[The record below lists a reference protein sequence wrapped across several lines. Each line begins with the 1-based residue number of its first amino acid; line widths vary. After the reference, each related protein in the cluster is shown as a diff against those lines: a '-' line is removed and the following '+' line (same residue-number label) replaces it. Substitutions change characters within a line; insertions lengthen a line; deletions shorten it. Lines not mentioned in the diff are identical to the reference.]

1 VVGGSPR
8 GVGGLQ
14 PAIAKIEFSPQRRD
28 IPCREPVFP
37 MTVAEITPPR
47 MPADLEAIK
56 ALFGEYAQSLGFS
69 LDYQDFDAELAG
81 LPGKYAPPDGAL
93 LLARVDG
100 EAAGT
105 VALRKLDSGI
115 CEMKRLYVRPP
126 FRGRRMAD
134 GRSIGRALAEVIV
147 AIGRERGYQ
156 RLRLDTI
163 GGKMR
168 QALSL
173 YRSMGF
179 VEIPPYYASP
189 IPDTAY
195 LELVL

>member
-1 VVGGSPR
+1 MPAMMTPVEISSPR
-8 GVGGLQ
+8 T
-14 PAIAKIEFSPQRRD
+14 A
-28 IPCREPVFP
+28 
-37 MTVAEITPPR
+37 
-47 MPADLEAIK
+47 ADHAAVK
-56 ALFGEYAQSLGFS
+56 ALFREYAESLGFS
-69 LDYQDFDAELAG
+69 LAYQDFETELADF
-81 LPGKYAPPDGAL
+81 PGKYAPPEGAL
-93 LLARVDG
+93 LLATVDG

-105 VALRKLDSGI
+105 VALRKLERGI
-115 CEMKRLYVRPP
+115 CEMKRLYAKPA
-126 FRGRRMAD
+126 FRGRRTVD
-134 GRSIGRALAEVIV
+134 GRSIGRALAEDIV
-147 AIGRERGYQ
+147 AIGRDSGYQ

-179 VEIPPYYASP
+179 VEIAPYYTSP

>member
-1 VVGGSPR
+1 MTAATAVATISAPR
-8 GVGGLQ
+8 
-14 PAIAKIEFSPQRRD
+14 
-28 IPCREPVFP
+28 
-37 MTVAEITPPR
+37 T
-47 MPADLEAIK
+47 PADHDAIK
-56 ALFGEYAQSLGFS
+56 ALFREYAESLGFS
-69 LDYQDFDAELAG
+69 LAYQDFDKELAG
-81 LPGKYAPPDGAL
+81 FPGKYAAPDGAL
-93 LLARVDG
+93 LLAKVGD

-105 VALRKLDSGI
+105 VALRKLETGI
-115 CEMKRLYVRPP
+115 CEMKRLYVKPQ
-126 FRGRRMAD
+126 FRGRRTVD
-134 GRSIGRALAEVIV
+134 GRSIGRALAEDIV
-147 AIGRERGYQ
+147 AVGRERGYQ

-163 GGKMR
+163 SGKMR

>member
-1 VVGGSPR
+1 MQAMTTPVEIIDPR
-8 GVGGLQ
+8 T
-14 PAIAKIEFSPQRRD
+14 A
-28 IPCREPVFP
+28 
-37 MTVAEITPPR
+37 
-47 MPADLEAIK
+47 ADFDAIK
-56 ALFGEYAQSLGFS
+56 LLFREYAESLGFS
-69 LDYQDFDAELAG
+69 LAYQDFDRELADF
-81 LPGKYAPPDGAL
+81 PGKYAAPDGAL
-93 LLARVDG
+93 LLAKVGD

-105 VALRKLDSGI
+105 VALRRLDAGI
-115 CEMKRLYVRPP
+115 CEMKRLYVRPAY
-126 FRGRRMAD
+126 RGQRTAE
-134 GRSIGRALAEVIV
+134 GRSIGRALAEDIV
-147 AIGRERGYQ
+147 AIGRERGYL

-179 VEIPPYYASP
+179 VEIPPYYTSP

>member
-1 VVGGSPR
+1 M
-8 GVGGLQ
+8 
-14 PAIAKIEFSPQRRD
+14 AMTT
-28 IPCREPVFP
+28 PV
-37 MTVAEITPPR
+37 EITAPR
-47 MPADLEAIK
+47 NPSDLDAIK
-56 ALFGEYAQSLGFS
+56 VLFREYAESLGFS
-69 LDYQDFDAELAG
+69 LAYQDFDKELADF
-81 LPGKYAPPDGAL
+81 PGKYAAPEGAL
-93 LLARVDG
+93 LLATADG

-105 VALRKLDSGI
+105 VALRKLEQGI
-115 CEMKRLYVRPP
+115 CEMKRLYVKPA
-126 FRGRRMAD
+126 FRGRRTAD
-134 GRSIGRALAEVIV
+134 GRSIGRALAEDIV
-147 AIGRERGYQ
+147 AIGRDRGYQ

>member
-1 VVGGSPR
+1 MQAMTTPVEIIDPR
-8 GVGGLQ
+8 T
-14 PAIAKIEFSPQRRD
+14 A
-28 IPCREPVFP
+28 
-37 MTVAEITPPR
+37 
-47 MPADLEAIK
+47 ADFDAIK
-56 ALFGEYAQSLGFS
+56 VLFREYAESLGFS
-69 LDYQDFDAELAG
+69 LAYQDFDRELDDF
-81 LPGKYAPPDGAL
+81 PGKYAAPGGAL
-93 LLARVDG
+93 LLAKVG
-100 EAAGT
+100 SEAAGT
-105 VALRKLDSGI
+105 VALRRLDAGI
-115 CEMKRLYVRPP
+115 CEMKRLYVRPA
-126 FRGRRMAD
+126 FRGQRTAD
-134 GRSIGRALAEVIV
+134 GRSIGRALAEDIV
-147 AIGRERGYQ
+147 AIGRERGYL

>member
-1 VVGGSPR
+1 MPVEIAAPR
-8 GVGGLQ
+8 T
-14 PAIAKIEFSPQRRD
+14 A
-28 IPCREPVFP
+28 
-37 MTVAEITPPR
+37 T
-47 MPADLEAIK
+47 DLEAIK
-56 ALFGEYAQSLGFS
+56 ALFREYAQSLGFS
-69 LDYQDFDAELAG
+69 LAYQDFEKELADF
-81 LPGKYAPPDGAL
+81 PGKYAAPEGAL
-93 LLARVDG
+93 LLATVDG

-105 VALRKLDSGI
+105 VALRKLDPGV
-115 CEMKRLYVRPP
+115 CEMKRLYVRPA

-134 GRSIGRALAEVIV
+134 GRSIGRALAEDIV
-147 AIGRERGYQ
+147 AIGRDRGYQ

-163 GGKMR
+163 SGKMR
-168 QALSL
+168 QALTL

>member
-1 VVGGSPR
+1 MMT
-8 GVGGLQ
+8 
-14 PAIAKIEFSPQRRD
+14 
-28 IPCREPVFP
+28 PV
-37 MTVAEITPPR
+37 EISPPR
-47 MPADLEAIK
+47 SPADHEAIK
-56 ALFGEYAQSLGFS
+56 ALMREYAGSLGFS
-69 LDYQDFDAELAG
+69 LSYQDFETELADF
-81 LPGKYAPPDGAL
+81 PGKYAPPDGAL
-93 LLARVDG
+93 LLATAGG

-105 VALRKLDSGI
+105 VALRKMDEGI
-115 CEMKRLYVRPP
+115 CEMKRLYVKPA
-126 FRGRRMAD
+126 FRGQRTAD
-134 GRSIGRALAEVIV
+134 GRSIGRALAEDIV
-147 AIGRERGYQ
+147 AVGRDRGYR

-163 GGKMR
+163 GGKML

>member
-1 VVGGSPR
+1 
-8 GVGGLQ
+8 
-14 PAIAKIEFSPQRRD
+14 
-28 IPCREPVFP
+28 
-37 MTVAEITPPR
+37 MTVATPVATISPPR
-47 MPADLEAIK
+47 TSADHDAIK
-56 ALFGEYAQSLGFS
+56 ALFREYAESLGFS
-69 LDYQDFDAELAG
+69 LAYQDFDKELAG
-81 LPGKYAPPDGAL
+81 FPGKYAPPEGAL
-93 LLARVDG
+93 LLARVG
-100 EAAGT
+100 EEAAGT
-105 VALRKLDSGI
+105 VALRKLDAGT
-115 CEMKRLYVRPP
+115 CEMKRLYVKPQ
-126 FRGRRMAD
+126 FRGRRTTD
-134 GRSIGRALAEVIV
+134 GRSIGRALAEDIV

>member
-1 VVGGSPR
+1 
-8 GVGGLQ
+8 
-14 PAIAKIEFSPQRRD
+14 
-28 IPCREPVFP
+28 
-37 MTVAEITPPR
+37 MTVATPVATISAPR
-47 MPADLEAIK
+47 TPADHDAIK
-56 ALFGEYAQSLGFS
+56 ALFREYAESLGFS
-69 LDYQDFDAELAG
+69 LAYQDFDKELADF
-81 LPGKYAPPDGAL
+81 PGKYAAPAGAL
-93 LLARVDG
+93 LLARVG
-100 EAAGT
+100 EEAAGA
-105 VALRKLDSGI
+105 VALRKLDQGI
-115 CEMKRLYVRPP
+115 CEMKRLYVKPQ
-126 FRGRRMAD
+126 FRGWRTAD
-134 GRSIGRALAEVIV
+134 GRSIGRALAEDIV

-163 GGKMR
+163 SGKMR

>member
-1 VVGGSPR
+1 MTTPIEISAPR
-8 GVGGLQ
+8 
-14 PAIAKIEFSPQRRD
+14 
-28 IPCREPVFP
+28 
-37 MTVAEITPPR
+37 TPD
-47 MPADLEAIK
+47 DLEAIK
-56 ALFGEYAQSLGFS
+56 ALFREYADQLGFS
-69 LDYQDFDAELAG
+69 LAYQDFEKELADF
-81 LPGKYAPPDGAL
+81 PGKYAPPDGAL
-93 LLARVDG
+93 LLARVGG

-105 VALRKLDSGI
+105 VALRKLDERT
-115 CEMKRLYVRPP
+115 CEMKRLYVKPP
-126 FRGRRMAD
+126 FRGQRTAD
-134 GRSIGRALAEVIV
+134 GRSIGRALAEDIV
-147 AIGRERGYQ
+147 AIGRDRGYQ

-195 LELVL
+195 MELVL

>member
-1 VVGGSPR
+1 
-8 GVGGLQ
+8 
-14 PAIAKIEFSPQRRD
+14 
-28 IPCREPVFP
+28 
-37 MTVAEITPPR
+37 
-47 MPADLEAIK
+47 MPATTDLATISAPHTPADHDAIK
-56 ALFGEYAQSLGFS
+56 ALFREYAESLGFS
-69 LDYQDFDAELAG
+69 LAYQDFDKELADF
-81 LPGKYAPPDGAL
+81 PGKYAAPDGAL
-93 LLARVDG
+93 LLARVGD

-105 VALRKLDSGI
+105 VALRKLDKGI
-115 CEMKRLYVRPP
+115 CEMKRLYVKPQ
-126 FRGRRMAD
+126 FRGRRTTD
-134 GRSIGRALAEVIV
+134 GRSLGRALAEDIV